1 VTAVDRVVAA
11 LYARPVDTDQ
21 ARLRPSAGGIPENP
35 GFYSWWI
42 APGSIPGVPHHP
54 HPLADVDLG
63 LLYVGIAPKFAT
75 SKQTLRSRVLKNH
88 LGGNT
93 GSSTFRFSLAS
104 LLLDAEQ
111 FAPTVTATKYTL
123 TRDDNRR
130 LSAWQRA
137 HLFLTWCE
145 QPRPWEVEADVIAAM
160 QPPLNLAENHAH
172 PFYDTLHEARCRFR
186 QAARTAG

>member
-1 VTAVDRVVAA
+1 MTPEPVVAA
-11 LYARPVDTDQ
+11 LYRRPADTEHV
-21 ARLRPSAGGIPENP
+21 RLRPSDGGIDKCP
-35 GFYSWWI
+35 GFYAWWI

-54 HPLADVDLG
+54 HPSPDIHLG

-88 LGGNT
+88 LSGNT

-111 FAPTVTATKYTL
+111 FAPTMTTTKYTL

-145 QPRPWEVEADVIAAM
+145 QPQPWQIEGDVIAAM
-160 QPPLNLAENHAH
+160 QPPLNLAENREH
-172 PFYDTLHEARCRFR
+172 PFYDTLHEARGRFR
-186 QAARTAG
+186 QAARNAA